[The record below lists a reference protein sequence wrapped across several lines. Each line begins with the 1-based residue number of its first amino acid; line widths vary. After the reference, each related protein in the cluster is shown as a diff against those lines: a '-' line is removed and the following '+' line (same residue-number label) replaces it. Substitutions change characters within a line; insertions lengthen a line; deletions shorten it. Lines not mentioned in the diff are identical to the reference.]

1 MGENLKQALLD
12 VNTMNTTK
20 ERNNIMPVIQFPIDE
35 RHFARLEKYAKSKN
49 LSYQEVLAQAVKA
62 KLDSEEGIKAKKDE

>member
-1 MGENLKQALLD
+1 
-12 VNTMNTTK
+12 
-20 ERNNIMPVIQFPIDE
+20 MPVIQFPIDE